1 MPSLDPSQAKAGALR
16 PAVPYLKIP
25 ESGEPYLVGSRCG
38 ACGEIFLGE
47 RQVCARCC
55 ARDRMQ
61 TIPLSNR
68 GRLYT
73 YTTVYRSFPGVKVP
87 FVAAVVD
94 LEGGGSVKG
103 TLIDVDPD
111 PRKLKFDMPV
121 TVVYRDAGQ
130 KDKDGNP
137 VLCFFF
143 TPAR

>member
-1 MPSLDPSQAKAGALR
+1 MPSAKLQEMETRPR

-25 ESGEPYLVGSRCG
+25 ETGEPYLAGSRCR

-55 ARDRMQ
+55 ARDRME
-61 TIPLSNR
+61 PMKLSNR

-73 YTTVYRSFPGVKVP
+73 YTVVYRSFPGVKVP
-87 FVAAVVD
+87 FVAAIVD

-103 TLIDVDPD
+103 TLVDVDPD
-111 PRKLKFDMPV
+111 PAKLSFNMPV
-121 TVVYRDAGQ
+121 KVVYRDAGQ

-143 TPAR
+143 TPA